1 MAKRTLVFMILI
13 LTLLLSQSAQAA
25 DVPQPA
31 LNGKDVVIEMPK
43 YTAVFSS
50 RGGTLKSFRLKD
62 YRSACATCADDL
74 WERLKNLFDGQRT
87 ESARNGGPIELV
99 NVREDSPFPLSVT
112 FHGADGTTRD
122 DGLYGFSLSAPDQQ
136 GQQRLVFSRNNGDS
150 RIDKIFSFSPSGYK
164 ITLEVKV
171 FNLSSEPVTQNPVL
185 NWYQH
190 VDAVKKDK
198 DFGHDGPVAGLGTGA
213 VERMESKDIKGDT
226 LLGPNIRWTAYESKY
241 FIASFI
247 PENPSLASV
256 TLTRDSDNT
265 VGIAL
270 KGQKTVIP
278 GGQSETFSYSM
289 YLGPKKYSLLQTMG
303 VGLESAVNFGWFRFL
318 SVPLLMLLNFFYG
331 FVGNYGIAIVL
342 MTILIKA
349 VFLPMGAMS
358 SQSMKAMR
366 DLKPQ
371 LDVLKEKYK
380 GDRGKIGEET
390 MKLYREKKVN
400 PFSGVLPI
408 LIQVPVFIGLYRA
421 LMYAVEL
428 RQAPFFGWLQDL
440 SARDPYYIVPVLMG
454 ISQFVV
460 QKITPSAANE
470 ETRKV
475 LLWLPV
481 LFTFLFAILPS
492 GLVVY
497 WLINN
502 ILQICQQLYL
512 NKKLGLN
519 EAVAPKKKTAGQL
532 AAETE

>member
-1 MAKRTLVFMILI
+1 MGRRTLVFMVLI

-25 DVPQPA
+25 VPQPA
-31 LNGKDVVIEMPK
+31 QNGKDVVIEMPK

-74 WERLKNLFDGQRT
+74 WEKLKNMFGGQKT
-87 ESARNGGPIELV
+87 EPARNGGSIELV
-99 NVREDSPFPLSVT
+99 NVREDSPSPLSVT
-112 FHGADGTTRD
+112 FHGTDGVTRD
-122 DGLYGFSLSAPDQQ
+122 DGLYEFSPSAQDQQ
-136 GQQRLVFSRNNGDS
+136 GQRRLVFSRNNGNIK
-150 RIDKIFSFSPSGYK
+150 IDKIFSFFPDGYK
-164 ITLEVKV
+164 ITLDVKV
-171 FNLSSEPVTQNPVL
+171 FNLSSMPVTQNPVL

-190 VDAVKKDK
+190 VDAKKDK
-198 DFGHDGPVAGLGTGA
+198 DFGHDGPVAGLGTGN
-213 VERMESKDIKGDT
+213 VERTVAKDITGDT
-226 LLGPNIRWTAYESKY
+226 LLGPNIRWAAYESKY
-241 FIASFI
+241 FLASFI

-265 VGIAL
+265 VSIGL

-331 FVGNYGIAIVL
+331 FVGNYGVAIVL

-380 GDRGKIGEET
+380 GNRGKIGEET

-400 PFSGVLPI
+400 PFSGILPI
-408 LIQVPVFIGLYRA
+408 MIQVPVFIGLYRA

-428 RQAPFFGWLQDL
+428 RQAPFFGWIQDL

-454 ISQFVV
+454 ISQYVV

-502 ILQICQQLYL
+502 VLQIGQQLYL

-519 EAVAPKKKTAGQL
+519 DAAPQKAKVGKLAMDAG
-532 AAETE
+532 E

>member
-1 MAKRTLVFMILI
+1 MGKRTLVFMILI
-13 LTLLLSQSAQAA
+13 LTLLLSQSIQAA
-25 DVPQPA
+25 DIPQPVQ
-31 LNGKDVVIEMPK
+31 NGKDVVIEMPK

-50 RGGTLKSFRLKD
+50 RGGTLKSFRLND
-62 YRSACATCADDL
+62 YRSECATCAEDL
-74 WERLKNLFDGQRT
+74 WEKLKNMFSGQKI
-87 ESARNGGPIELV
+87 EAARNGGSIELV
-99 NVREDSPFPLSVT
+99 NVREDSPSPLSVT
-112 FHGADGTTRD
+112 LHGTDGVTRN
-122 DGLYGFSLSAPDQQ
+122 DGLYEFSLSARDQQ
-136 GQQRLVFSRNNGDS
+136 GQQRLIFSRNDGNLK
-150 RIDKIFSFSPSGYK
+150 IDKIFSFFSDGYK
-164 ITLEVKV
+164 ITLDVKV
-171 FNLSSEPVTQNPVL
+171 FNLSSRPVTQNPVL

-190 VDAVKKDK
+190 VDASKKGK
-198 DFGHDGPVAGLGTGA
+198 DFGHDGPVAALGTGA
-213 VERMESKDIKGDT
+213 VERTESKDIKGDT
-226 LLGPNIRWTAYESKY
+226 LLGPHIRWAAYESKY

-265 VGIAL
+265 VGIGL

-303 VGLESAVNFGWFRFL
+303 VGLESVVNFGWFRFL

-331 FVGNYGIAIVL
+331 FIGNYGIAIIL
-342 MTILIKA
+342 MTILVKA

-380 GDRGKIGEET
+380 GNRGKIGEET

-408 LIQVPVFIGLYRA
+408 MIQVPVFIGLYRA

-428 RQAPFFGWLQDL
+428 RQAPFFGWIQDL

-481 LFTFLFAILPS
+481 LFTVLFAILPS
-492 GLVVY
+492 GLVIY

-502 ILQICQQLYL
+502 VLQICQQLYL

-519 EAVAPKKKTAGQL
+519 DMAVPEKQSAAQL
-532 AAETE
+532 ATETK